1 MLLVGLF
8 VAFDQGLDHQIDGHF
23 VNVFNVLRVAVAQRR
38 LDGIQERIA
47 DFLMCAKLKISNQ
60 TVTEQTEKRIFFLP
74 KSIPF
79 GIRRFCSGTGRPG
92 GGRG

>member
-47 DFLMCAKLKISNQ
+47 DFLICAQN
-60 TVTEQTEKRIFFLP
+60 
-74 KSIPF
+74 
-79 GIRRFCSGTGRPG
+79 
-92 GGRG
+92 

>member
-47 DFLMCAKLKISNQ
+47 DFLICAQNTNFKSDGHGTNG
-60 TVTEQTEKRIFFLP
+60 ENNIFPTQKNSFWNPAIL
-74 KSIPF
+74 
-79 GIRRFCSGTGRPG
+79 
-92 GGRG
+92 

>member
-23 VNVFNVLRVAVAQRR
+23 VNVFNVLRVAVAQRH

-47 DFLMCAKLKISNQ
+47 DFLDSKNKI
-60 TVTEQTEKRIFFLP
+60 K
-74 KSIPF
+74 
-79 GIRRFCSGTGRPG
+79 
-92 GGRG
+92 